1 MSGSS
6 SKSLPSEG
14 IPRQIIPRDDSRTL
28 GVIAW
33 SSFFF
38 ALLQSICTFFLALSG
53 VRLVIVIGSVVLSAG
68 AATAL
73 EKFHAN
79 WIRLP
84 MVGLALRLFTE
95 PRRSYTNSHSTQP
108 SSFTL
113 APTAAEFKRG
123 ADGTGA
129 VVLVVRNTYSRR
141 NRRILALEP
150 VPEPVG
156 VAGDDLKRGHLPGK
170 LKVAFRK
177 EQY

>member
-6 SKSLPSEG
+6 SKSLHSEG

-53 VRLVIVIGSVVLSAG
+53 VRLVIGIGSVVLSAG

-84 MVGLALRLFTE
+84 MVGLALLG
-95 PRRSYTNSHSTQP
+95 SLLN
-108 SSFTL
+108 L
-113 APTAAEFKRG
+113 
-123 ADGTGA
+123 
-129 VVLVVRNTYSRR
+129 VVLIQIRSLRSRPAPRWRQRPLSPKKVRMERVQWFLSFATLILVAIEEYLHW
-141 NRRILALEP
+141 NRFQNL
-150 VPEPVG
+150 
-156 VAGDDLKRGHLPGK
+156 
-170 LKVAFRK
+170 
-177 EQY
+177 

>member
-6 SKSLPSEG
+6 SKSLHSEG
-14 IPRQIIPRDDSRTL
+14 IPREIIPRDDSRTL

-53 VRLVIVIGSVVLSAG
+53 VRLVIGIGSVVLSAG

-84 MVGLALRLFTE
+84 MVGLALLG
-95 PRRSYTNSHSTQP
+95 SLLN
-108 SSFTL
+108 L
-113 APTAAEFKRG
+113 
-123 ADGTGA
+123 
-129 VVLVVRNTYSRR
+129 VVLIQIRSLRSRPASRWRQRPLSPKQVRMERVQWFLSFATLILVAIEEYLHW
-141 NRRILALEP
+141 NRFQNL
-150 VPEPVG
+150 
-156 VAGDDLKRGHLPGK
+156 
-170 LKVAFRK
+170 
-177 EQY
+177 

>member
-6 SKSLPSEG
+6 SKSLHSEG

-53 VRLVIVIGSVVLSAG
+53 VRLVIGIGSVVLSAG

-84 MVGLALRLFTE
+84 MVGLALLG
-95 PRRSYTNSHSTQP
+95 SLLN
-108 SSFTL
+108 L
-113 APTAAEFKRG
+113 
-123 ADGTGA
+123 
-129 VVLVVRNTYSRR
+129 VVLIQIRSLRSRPASRWRQRPLSPKQVRMERVQWFLSFATLILVAIEEYLHW
-141 NRRILALEP
+141 NRFQNL
-150 VPEPVG
+150 
-156 VAGDDLKRGHLPGK
+156 
-170 LKVAFRK
+170 
-177 EQY
+177 

>member
-53 VRLVIVIGSVVLSAG
+53 VRLVIGIGSVVLSAG

-84 MVGLALRLFTE
+84 MVGLALLG
-95 PRRSYTNSHSTQP
+95 SLLN
-108 SSFTL
+108 L
-113 APTAAEFKRG
+113 
-123 ADGTGA
+123 
-129 VVLVVRNTYSRR
+129 VVLIQI
-141 NRRILALEP
+141 RILRSRPASRWRQRPLSSKE
-150 VPEPVG
+150 VRMERVQWFLSFATLIL
-156 VAGDDLKRGHLPGK
+156 VAIEESLHWGRRRRP
-170 LKVAFRK
+170 
-177 EQY
+177 

>member
-14 IPRQIIPRDDSRTL
+14 IPRQIIPRDGGRTL

-53 VRLVIVIGSVVLSAG
+53 VRLVIGIGSVVLSAG

-84 MVGLALRLFTE
+84 MVGLALLG
-95 PRRSYTNSHSTQP
+95 SLLN
-108 SSFTL
+108 L
-113 APTAAEFKRG
+113 
-123 ADGTGA
+123 
-129 VVLVVRNTYSRR
+129 VVLVQIRNLRSRPASRWRQRPLSPKEVRMERVQWFLSFATLILVAIEEYLHW
-141 NRRILALEP
+141 NRFQNL
-150 VPEPVG
+150 
-156 VAGDDLKRGHLPGK
+156 
-170 LKVAFRK
+170 
-177 EQY
+177 

>member
-6 SKSLPSEG
+6 SKSLYSEG
-14 IPRQIIPRDDSRTL
+14 VPGQIIPRDDSRTR

-53 VRLVIVIGSVVLSAG
+53 VRLVIGIGSVVLSAG

-84 MVGLALRLFTE
+84 MVGLALLG
-95 PRRSYTNSHSTQP
+95 SLLN
-108 SSFTL
+108 L
-113 APTAAEFKRG
+113 
-123 ADGTGA
+123 
-129 VVLVVRNTYSRR
+129 VVLIQI
-141 NRRILALEP
+141 RILRSRPASRWRQRPLSP
-150 VPEPVG
+150 
-156 VAGDDLKRGHLPGK
+156 
-170 LKVAFRK
+170 K
-177 EQY
+177 EVRMERVQWFLSFATLILVSIEEYLHWNRFQNL

>member
-14 IPRQIIPRDDSRTL
+14 IPRQIIPRDDGRTL

-53 VRLVIVIGSVVLSAG
+53 VRLVIGIGSVVLSAG

-84 MVGLALRLFTE
+84 MVGLALLG
-95 PRRSYTNSHSTQP
+95 SLLN
-108 SSFTL
+108 L
-113 APTAAEFKRG
+113 
-123 ADGTGA
+123 
-129 VVLVVRNTYSRR
+129 VVLIQI
-141 NRRILALEP
+141 RILRSRPASRWRQRPLSPKE
-150 VPEPVG
+150 VRMERVQWFLSFATLIL
-156 VAGDDLKRGHLPGK
+156 VAIEEYLHWNRFQNL
-170 LKVAFRK
+170 
-177 EQY
+177 

>member
-6 SKSLPSEG
+6 SKSLHSQG
-14 IPRQIIPRDDSRTL
+14 TPRQIIPRDDSRTL

-53 VRLVIVIGSVVLSAG
+53 VRLVIGIGSVVLSAG

-84 MVGLALRLFTE
+84 MVGLALLG
-95 PRRSYTNSHSTQP
+95 SLLN
-108 SSFTL
+108 L
-113 APTAAEFKRG
+113 
-123 ADGTGA
+123 
-129 VVLVVRNTYSRR
+129 VVLIQIRSLRSRPASRWRQRPLSPKQVRMERVQWFLSFATLILVAIEEYLHW
-141 NRRILALEP
+141 NRFQNL
-150 VPEPVG
+150 
-156 VAGDDLKRGHLPGK
+156 
-170 LKVAFRK
+170 
-177 EQY
+177 

>member
-6 SKSLPSEG
+6 SKSLHSEG

-53 VRLVIVIGSVVLSAG
+53 VRLVIGIGSVVLSAG

-84 MVGLALRLFTE
+84 MVGLALLG
-95 PRRSYTNSHSTQP
+95 SLLN
-108 SSFTL
+108 L
-113 APTAAEFKRG
+113 
-123 ADGTGA
+123 
-129 VVLVVRNTYSRR
+129 VVLIQI
-141 NRRILALEP
+141 RILRSRPASRWRQRPLNPKE
-150 VPEPVG
+150 VRMERVQWFLSFATLVL
-156 VAGDDLKRGHLPGK
+156 VAIEEYLHWNRFQNL
-170 LKVAFRK
+170 
-177 EQY
+177 

>member
-6 SKSLPSEG
+6 SKSLHSEG

-53 VRLVIVIGSVVLSAG
+53 VRLVIGIGSVVLSAG
-68 AATAL
+68 AATAF

-84 MVGLALRLFTE
+84 MVGLALLG
-95 PRRSYTNSHSTQP
+95 SLLN
-108 SSFTL
+108 L
-113 APTAAEFKRG
+113 
-123 ADGTGA
+123 
-129 VVLVVRNTYSRR
+129 VVLIQI
-141 NRRILALEP
+141 RILRSRPASRWRQRPLSPKQVRMER
-150 VPEPVG
+150 VQWFLSFATLIL
-156 VAGDDLKRGHLPGK
+156 VAIEEYLHWNRFQNL
-170 LKVAFRK
+170 
-177 EQY
+177 

>member
-6 SKSLPSEG
+6 SKSLDSEG

-53 VRLVIVIGSVVLSAG
+53 VRLVIGIGSVVLSAG

-84 MVGLALRLFTE
+84 MVGLALLG
-95 PRRSYTNSHSTQP
+95 SLLN
-108 SSFTL
+108 L
-113 APTAAEFKRG
+113 
-123 ADGTGA
+123 
-129 VVLVVRNTYSRR
+129 VVLIQIRSLRSRPASRWRQRPLSPKQVRMERVQWFLSFATLILVAIEEYLHW
-141 NRRILALEP
+141 NRFQNL
-150 VPEPVG
+150 
-156 VAGDDLKRGHLPGK
+156 
-170 LKVAFRK
+170 
-177 EQY
+177 